1 MNDNDTW
8 WKTSENLDLN
18 PNHSTQQ
25 KDEVKN
31 DIPSSLLTCS
41 TIQNHESTRLM
52 KVLMDSGG
60 THTMIHSRC
69 LPVGAVPTLM
79 NGTRLINTIAGTIPA
94 NRTVHL
100 QNITLPEFD
109 KSRKID
115 GVTAHVFDSDSQWD
129 IIVGRDLLQK

>member
-31 DIPSSLLTCS
+31 DIPSSLLTCG

-79 NGTRLINTIAGTIPA
+79 NGTRLINTIAGVIPA
-94 NRTVHL
+94 NRTVYL

-109 KSRKID
+109 KSRKI
-115 GVTAHVFDSDSQWD
+115 
-129 IIVGRDLLQK
+129 L